1 MEKCVPFVKGVGGF
15 NFIAGEFPANVTFS
29 AGFGLHHS
37 DFCCRC
43 GLILE
48 KNFQYRP
55 QPDEG
60 SDSFARM
67 VN

>member
-1 MEKCVPFVKGVGGF
+1 
-15 NFIAGEFPANVTFS
+15 
-29 AGFGLHHS
+29 
-37 DFCCRC
+37 
-43 GLILE
+43 LILE